1 MLLWGVH
8 GGSAAGQASSSYG
21 TPDLALTVLPSSPLP
36 CSYGALGYEQL
47 YLKESGA
54 PGILLGEAGG
64 LRQGANAGQPQRCM
78 TPHPC
83 CRPRL
88 GQRALAH
95 LHVCRTDA
103 ALVPLCAA
111 LMPRW
116 CRCVPKCSLGPLSF
130 VVLQHR
136 GCRHGPAGG
145 HLRGRDGHLFQPRL
159 VAAQAG

>member
-64 LRQGANAGQPQRCM
+64 VAAGSKRWAATAVHDAASLLPPALGAES
-78 TPHPC
+78 
-83 CRPRL
+83 L
-88 GQRALAH
+88 GALA
-95 LHVCRTDA
+95 
-103 ALVPLCAA
+103 
-111 LMPRW
+111 
-116 CRCVPKCSLGPLSF
+116 CVP
-130 VVLQHR
+130 H
-136 GCRHGPAGG
+136 
-145 HLRGRDGHLFQPRL
+145 
-159 VAAQAG
+159 